1 MPELPDGLA
10 SLSQARESRRVRRTM
25 PPPRHPVAAPAETA
39 KANEPDGLTSE
50 PVASTVGQ
58 NAESN
63 AGLATE
69 ITTGS
74 AEQAPAA
81 SASVAAGA
89 ARPTTVHLGDEQ
101 LDYLESARIA
111 GLVSRPRVDVSKSA
125 VVRLALR
132 RLQQE
137 MTPEQ
142 VRDLLASQPTGSGPG
157 RKRR

>member
-25 PPPRHPVAAPAETA
+25 PPPRHPVAAPAEAGKASESEGPTA
-39 KANEPDGLTSE
+39 D
-50 PVASTVGQ
+50 PVAPPGAQ

-63 AGLATE
+63 ARPAAEVTSGASE
-69 ITTGS
+69 QGS
-74 AEQAPAA
+74 AA
-81 SASVAAGA
+81 SASVAGGV

>member
-1 MPELPDGLA
+1 
-10 SLSQARESRRVRRTM
+10 M
-25 PPPRHPVAAPAETA
+25 PPPRHPVASPPSPAEPAKAEEPNEKVLEPVAPVKVDRGVEPSKDAAPAEA
-39 KANEPDGLTSE
+39 PRI
-50 PVASTVGQ
+50 
-58 NAESN
+58 
-63 AGLATE
+63 AT
-69 ITTGS
+69 
-74 AEQAPAA
+74 A
-81 SASVAAGA
+81 SALVAGV
-89 ARPTTVHLGDEQ
+89 ARPTTVHLEDEQ

-142 VRDLLASQPTGSGPG
+142 VRDLLAAQPTGSGPG

>member
-10 SLSQARESRRVRRTM
+10 SLSKARESRRVRRTM
-25 PPPRHPVAAPAETA
+25 PPPRHPVAAQAESA
-39 KANEPDGLTSE
+39 IEPDGLTSE
-50 PVASTVGQ
+50 PVVSADEPG
-58 NAESN
+58 ADSN
-63 AGLATE
+63 AWPATE
-69 ITTGS
+69 VVSGA
-74 AEQAPAA
+74 AEQASAA
-81 SASVAAGA
+81 PSPVAAGV